1 MTATSE
7 NRRVRVAVAG
17 CGEFGRNHAR
27 VYREM
32 ESADLIGVFDK
43 DPARAAA
50 FAQEFQTK
58 AFSAVDDMRGA
69 VDAASVAVP
78 TIAHAEV
85 GCHLMDLGLD
95 VLVEKP
101 MAKDL
106 ADADALLA
114 KAKKHSRILQ
124 VGHVERFNPAVLAV
138 EPIINRPL
146 FFEVHRLG
154 VFTPRSLDVD
164 VIYDL
169 MIHDLDILL
178 ALVGEPVTEVK
189 AVGIPV
195 LSDKVDIA
203 HARLEFAG
211 GAVANVTA
219 SRVSTERVRK
229 VRFFQKHEYIS
240 LDYARRDALRVGV
253 KRPGPQPEFAFE
265 KLPAAGVEPLRG
277 ELEAFLEAVRTRK
290 EPKTNGT
297 AGRSALELAT
307 RVMACIQEHAA
318 RVQLTGSHPAADLP
332 AFLHPRKEEK

>member
-1 MTATSE
+1 MSGKSGQAGDP
-7 NRRVRVAVAG
+7 RKIRVAVVG
-17 CGEFGRNHAR
+17 TGEFGRNHVR

-32 ESADLIGVFDK
+32 EGVELAGVFDR
-43 DPARAAA
+43 DGARATTI
-50 FAQEFQTK
+50 AQEFATR
-58 AFSAVDDMRGA
+58 AFNRLEDLREA
-69 VDAASVAVP
+69 VDAATVSVP
-78 TIAHAEV
+78 TVSHAEV
-85 GCHLMDLGLD
+85 GCRLMEMGID

-101 MAKDL
+101 MASTL
-106 ADADALLA
+106 AEADALLDA
-114 KAKKHSRILQ
+114 ASRHGRILQ

-138 EPIINRPL
+138 EPVVSRPL

-178 ALVGEPVTEVK
+178 ALVKERVTEVK

-195 LSDKVDIA
+195 LTDKVDIA

-229 VRFFQKHEYIS
+229 MRFFQRHEYIS
-240 LDYARRDALRVGV
+240 LDYARRDALRIGV

-265 KLPAAGVEPLRG
+265 KLAAPPVEPLRG
-277 ELEAFLEAVRTRK
+277 ELEAFVEAVRTRVA
-290 EPKTNGT
+290 PKTDGT
-297 AGRSALELAT
+297 SGRAALELASA
-307 RVMACIQEHAA
+307 VMTSIREHAA
-318 RVQLTGSHPAADLP
+318 RVQPVAPSGVDKT
-332 AFLHPRKEEK
+332 KQ

>member
-1 MTATSE
+1 MTAPVKG
-7 NRRVRVAVAG
+7 NAIRVAVVG

-27 VYREM
+27 VYREI
-32 ESADLIGVFDK
+32 ERATLAGVFDA
-43 DPARAAA
+43 DGSRAAK
-50 FAQEFQTK
+50 FAKEFNTRVFPSLE
-58 AFSAVDDMRGA
+58 ALRGE

-78 TIAHAEV
+78 TVAHSDV
-85 GCHLMDLGLD
+85 GCRLMEQGID

-101 MAKDL
+101 MAADL
-106 ADADALLA
+106 AEADALVDA
-114 KAKKHSRILQ
+114 AHRNSRILQ
-124 VGHVERFNPAVLAV
+124 IGHVERFNPAVLAV
-138 EPIINRPL
+138 EPILNRPL

-195 LSDKVDIA
+195 LTDKVDIA

-229 VRFFQKHEYIS
+229 VRFFQQHEYIS
-240 LDYARRDALRVGV
+240 LDYARRDAMRVRV
-253 KRPGPQPEFAFE
+253 KRPGPEPDFGFE
-265 KLPAAGVEPLRG
+265 KLDAPIVEPLRAA
-277 ELEAFLEAVRTRK
+277 LEAFLDSVRTRK
-290 EPKTNGT
+290 QPKTDGIS
-297 AGRSALELAT
+297 GRASLELAV
-307 RVMACIQEHAA
+307 RVMQSIQEHAE
-318 RVQLTGSHPAADLP
+318 RVQLTDSSRAPRPAAS
-332 AFLHPRKEEK
+332 

>member
-1 MTATSE
+1 MSAAAQ
-7 NRRVRVAVAG
+7 NKAIRVAVVG

-27 VYREM
+27 VYGEM
-32 ESADLIGVFDK
+32 ESANLVGVFDT
-43 DPARAAA
+43 DAPRAEKFAA
-50 FAQEFQTK
+50 EFETR
-58 AFSAVDDMRGA
+58 AFRSLGELQGA

-78 TIAHAEV
+78 TTAHAEV
-85 GCHLMDLGLD
+85 GCEVMEQGID

-101 MAKDL
+101 MAATLDE
-106 ADADALLA
+106 ADELVECAQRN
-114 KAKKHSRILQ
+114 SRILQ

-138 EPIINRPL
+138 EKILNRPL

-154 VFTPRSLDVD
+154 VFSPRSLDVD

-195 LSDKVDIA
+195 LTDKVDIA
-203 HARLEFAG
+203 HARLEFEG

-229 VRFFQKHEYIS
+229 VRFFQQHEYIS
-240 LDYARRDALRVGV
+240 LDYARRDALRVRV
-253 KRPGPQPEFAFE
+253 NKPGPEPDFGFE
-265 KLPAAGVEPLRG
+265 KLDAPAVEPLRA

-290 EPKTNGT
+290 APKTDGVS
-297 AGRSALELAT
+297 GRASLELAV
-307 RVMACIQEHAA
+307 RVMESIQEHSE
-318 RVQLTGSHPAADLP
+318 RVKPTDGGRAPRPATSTQ
-332 AFLHPRKEEK
+332 KEDK

>member
-1 MTATSE
+1 MSGNSGQAGDP
-7 NRRVRVAVAG
+7 RKIRVAVVG
-17 CGEFGRNHAR
+17 TGEFGRNHVR

-32 ESADLIGVFDK
+32 EGVELAGVFDR
-43 DPARAAA
+43 DAARAAA
-50 FAQEFQTK
+50 IAQEFATH
-58 AFSAVDDMRGA
+58 AFNRLEDLRGA
-69 VDAASVAVP
+69 VDAATVAVP
-78 TIAHAEV
+78 TVAHAEV
-85 GCHLMDLGLD
+85 GCRMMEMGID

-101 MAKDL
+101 MASTL
-106 ADADALLA
+106 AEADALLDA
-114 KAKKHSRILQ
+114 ANRHARILQ

-138 EPIINRPL
+138 EPVVDRPL

-178 ALVGEPVTEVK
+178 ALVKERVAEVK

-195 LSDKVDIA
+195 LTDKVDIA

-229 VRFFQKHEYIS
+229 MRFFQRHEYIS
-240 LDYARRDALRVGV
+240 LDYARRDALRIGV

-265 KLPAAGVEPLRG
+265 KLAAPSVEPLRG
-277 ELEAFLEAVRTRK
+277 ELEAFVEAVRTRVA
-290 EPKTNGT
+290 PKTDGT
-297 AGRSALELAT
+297 SGRAALELASA
-307 RVMACIQEHAA
+307 VMTSIREHAA
-318 RVQLTGSHPAADLP
+318 RVQPVAPSGVDKTK
-332 AFLHPRKEEK
+332 R

>member
-1 MTATSE
+1 MNAAAQNKTI
-7 NRRVRVAVAG
+7 RVAIVG

-27 VYREM
+27 VYNEI
-32 ESADLIGVFDK
+32 EGATLAGVLDCDLS
-43 DPARAAA
+43 RAEKFAA
-50 FAQEFQTK
+50 EFETRI
-58 AFSAVDDMRGA
+58 FRSLDELPGA

-78 TIAHAEV
+78 TVAHAEV
-85 GCHLMDLGLD
+85 GCALMEQGID

-101 MAKDL
+101 MAATL
-106 ADADALLA
+106 EEADELVECA
-114 KAKKHSRILQ
+114 HRNSRILQ

-138 EPIINRPL
+138 ESILNRPL

-154 VFTPRSLDVD
+154 VFSPRSLDVD

-195 LSDKVDIA
+195 LTDKVDIA
-203 HARLEFAG
+203 HARLEFEG

-229 VRFFQKHEYIS
+229 VRFFQEHEYIS
-240 LDYARRDALRVGV
+240 LDYARRDALRVRV
-253 KRPGPQPEFAFE
+253 NKPGPEPSFGFE
-265 KLPAAGVEPLRG
+265 KLDAPAVEPLRA

-290 EPKTNGT
+290 APKTDGVS
-297 AGRSALELAT
+297 GRASLELAV
-307 RVMACIQEHAA
+307 RVMESIQEHAE
-318 RVQLTGSHPAADLP
+318 RVKPTDSGRA
-332 AFLHPRKEEK
+332 PRTATSLQKEDK